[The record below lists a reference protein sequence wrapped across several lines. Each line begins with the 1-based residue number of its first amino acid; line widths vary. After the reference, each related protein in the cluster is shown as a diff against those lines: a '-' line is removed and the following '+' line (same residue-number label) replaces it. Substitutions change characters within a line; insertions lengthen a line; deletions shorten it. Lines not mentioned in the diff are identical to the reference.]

1 LLYRATSQREF
12 IATQGRPTLLTRAAP
27 MQNGLL
33 SQAVLLLWIL
43 ALSVILA
50 FCFFASSLC
59 ITVLLASFL
68 AILVDPLVTRL
79 ERLHI
84 SRTLSAAIF
93 IFLGT
98 ILIGTLTYVS
108 YKQVSEQ
115 IDEMPRYA
123 QRIGQAVAPLT
134 KRIEKVRDSAGRLN
148 TEVPTKKVPEVKVKN
163 NLNWTSYII
172 RGVGPVSGAAI
183 IAGVVPFLMF
193 FLLIQKEALKQ
204 KLFIVCGET
213 IDVPTVT
220 TNVTQMV
227 RAFVFGNLLVGSL
240 MALVTAVVL
249 LALKVQGAA
258 VLGAVSGLLNLVPFL
273 GAILASI
280 VPIAAALFQYQ
291 SASTFLLIFGTVVCL
306 HTISANLL
314 IPRIIGRRVS
324 VSPVA
329 AIVGILFWGWLW
341 GLIGVLLA
349 VPLTAL
355 IKILADA
362 HPSLGMI
369 GNLIAE
375 RPAAVFPCEST
386 HR

>member
-1 LLYRATSQREF
+1 M
-12 IATQGRPTLLTRAAP
+12 LTRAAP
-27 MQNGLL
+27 VQNGLL

-43 ALSVILA
+43 ALSLILA

-68 AILVDPLVTRL
+68 AILVDPLITRL

-84 SRTLSAAIF
+84 SRTLSAAIV

-115 IDEMPRYA
+115 IDELPRYA
-123 QRIGQAVAPLT
+123 QRIGQAIAPLT

-148 TEVPTKKVPEVKVKN
+148 TEVQTKKVPEVKVKN

-193 FLLIQKEALKQ
+193 FLLIQKGALKQ
-204 KLFIVCGET
+204 KLFIVWGEI
-213 IDVPTVT
+213 IDVPAVT

-227 RAFVFGNLLVGSL
+227 RGFVFGNLLVGSL

-249 LALKVQGAA
+249 LVLQVQGAA
-258 VLGAVSGLLNLVPFL
+258 VLGAVSGLLNLIPFL
-273 GAILASI
+273 GAVLACI
-280 VPIAAALFQYQ
+280 VPIAAALFQYR
-291 SASTFLLIFGTVVCL
+291 SASTLLLIFGTVVCL

-324 VSPVA
+324 LSPVA

-341 GLIGVLLA
+341 GLIGILLA
-349 VPLTAL
+349 VPLTAF

-375 RPAAVFPCEST
+375 RPAAVFPCETT

>member
-1 LLYRATSQREF
+1 
-12 IATQGRPTLLTRAAP
+12 